1 MVFLDRDKNPTFDWL
16 VVSYSVFFVN
26 RCSFFPKVCVKIMR
40 KVPFLWVYVIRKV
53 PFVCLVWLSGF
64 FLSASDGSTLK
75 NGRVTIWKTTDNG
88 KKSGTKTQLLRDKN
102 PTS

>member
-1 MVFLDRDKNPTFDWL
+1 
-16 VVSYSVFFVN
+16 
-26 RCSFFPKVCVKIMR
+26 MR

-53 PFVCLVWLSGF
+53 PFLWVYVIRKVPFLYLVWLSGF

>member
-1 MVFLDRDKNPTFDWL
+1 MGLCNKK
-16 VVSYSVFFVN
+16 SSFFV
-26 RCSFFPKVCVKIMR
+26 FGMI
-40 KVPFLWVYVIRKV
+40 IR
-53 PFVCLVWLSGF
+53 F

-75 NGRVTIWKTTDNG
+75 NERVTIWKTTDNG

>member
-1 MVFLDRDKNPTFDWL
+1 MGLYNKK
-16 VVSYSVFFVN
+16 SSFFV
-26 RCSFFPKVCVKIMR
+26 FGMI
-40 KVPFLWVYVIRKV
+40 IR
-53 PFVCLVWLSGF
+53 F

-75 NGRVTIWKTTDNG
+75 NERVAIWKTTDNG

>member
-1 MVFLDRDKNPTFDWL
+1 MGLCNKK
-16 VVSYSVFFVN
+16 SSFFV
-26 RCSFFPKVCVKIMR
+26 FGMI
-40 KVPFLWVYVIRKV
+40 IR
-53 PFVCLVWLSGF
+53 F